1 MDFVW
6 ISDPQSKSNF
16 CVNFIKNTS
25 THSVFWS
32 CDFMLQSHF
41 KHVTHDE
48 KETWFYEGS
57 KFQDAIK
64 IMLATSMYKIL
75 DQLV

>member
-1 MDFVW
+1 
-6 ISDPQSKSNF
+6 
-16 CVNFIKNTS
+16 
-25 THSVFWS
+25 
-32 CDFMLQSHF
+32 MLQSHF
-41 KHVTHDE
+41 KHVTHDK